1 MFLVEHVTQGLVEH
15 TVYHFSFYL
24 YSLINFDLIVTISH
38 QANMFR
44 FICLFYGVGTH
55 IEFKVCRFS
64 SGTRS
69 VFVGFILTRSLSVK
83 ISAISSRAWASCLEQ
98 ANIAMSSAHVV
109 DTTLRFQI

>member
-1 MFLVEHVTQGLVEH
+1 
-15 TVYHFSFYL
+15 
-24 YSLINFDLIVTISH
+24 
-38 QANMFR
+38 MFR
-44 FICLFYGVGTH
+44 FICLLYGVGTH